1 MKIGSPPRQKA
12 GVRVIYFLNIL
23 AEARVIF
30 ILLANG
36 AASFLENGT
45 GGPSKANF

>member
-1 MKIGSPPRQKA
+1 MIETCLWLVGYRA
-12 GVRVIYFLNIL
+12 GNLLNIL
-23 AEARVIF
+23 AEARLIF

-36 AASFLENGT
+36 VASFLENGT

>member
-1 MKIGSPPRQKA
+1 MLLA
-12 GVRVIYFLNIL
+12 GGVYVRVIHNIF
-23 AEARVIF
+23 AELWVIL

-36 AASFLENGT
+36 VASFLENGT